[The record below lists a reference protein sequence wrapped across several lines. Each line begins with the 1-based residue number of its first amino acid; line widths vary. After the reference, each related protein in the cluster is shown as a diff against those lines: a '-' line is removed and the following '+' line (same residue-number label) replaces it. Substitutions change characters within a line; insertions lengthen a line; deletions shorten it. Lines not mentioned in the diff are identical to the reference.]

1 MIFKGSMNYDQHG
14 RKRKKRITSKRRS
27 SSGLGHHS
35 FTVATRDHAPHAS
48 PVLEQARL
56 HREKYPSM
64 PIGEYKP
71 DKDTSYKK
79 EVSKNYTVSIAYNKG
94 AYQVIPKDDVEHIG
108 K

>member
-1 MIFKGSMNYDQHG
+1 MIIKGRLGYDQHG
-14 RKRKKRITSKRRS
+14 RKRKQKRKTRS
-27 SSGLGHHS
+27 SNGLGHHS
-35 FTVATRDHAPHAS
+35 FTVAMRDHAPHAS
-48 PVLEQARL
+48 PVLEAARK

-71 DKDTSYKK
+71 EVDTSYKK

-94 AYQVIPKDDVEHIG
+94 SYQVIPKDDVEHIG

>member
-1 MIFKGSMNYDQHG
+1 MIIKGSMNCDRHG
-14 RKRKKRITSKRRS
+14 RKRKNRPTSKRRS
-27 SSGLGHHS
+27 SNGSGQRTFVPLVQDHS
-35 FTVATRDHAPHAS
+35 LPSS
-48 PVLEQARL
+48 PILEAARK

>member
-1 MIFKGSMNYDQHG
+1 MIIKGSLGYDQHG
-14 RKRKKRITSKRRS
+14 RKRKQKRKTRS
-27 SSGLGHHS
+27 SNGLGQLVHRCRIIPCLL
-35 FTVATRDHAPHAS
+35 TI
-48 PVLEQARL
+48 LEAARK

-71 DKDTSYKK
+71 EVDTSYKK

-94 AYQVIPKDDVEHIG
+94 SYQVIPKDDVEHIV